1 MEKIVA
7 KLSYTGFVLYYEFHC
22 EGDCVELSRQD
33 LMDFVDTDI
42 PLFYKDE
49 IISIND
55 YLGDSAC
62 FSARVAAH
70 SYNPFRVA
78 HLS

>member
-1 MEKIVA
+1 MEKIIA
-7 KLSYTGFVLYYEFHC
+7 KLSTSGNLLHYELHC
-22 EGDCVELSRQD
+22 EGRISKLSRQD

-70 SYNPFRVA
+70 SYNPF
-78 HLS
+78 

>member
-1 MEKIVA
+1 
-7 KLSYTGFVLYYEFHC
+7 
-22 EGDCVELSRQD
+22 
-33 LMDFVDTDI
+33 MDFVDTDI

-70 SYNPFRVA
+70 SYNPF
-78 HLS
+78 

>member
-1 MEKIVA
+1 MEKIIA
-7 KLSYTGFVLYYEFHC
+7 KLSTSGNLLHYELHC
-22 EGDCVELSRQD
+22 EGHISKLSKQD

-70 SYNPFRVA
+70 SYNPF
-78 HLS
+78 

>member
-1 MEKIVA
+1 MEKIIA
-7 KLSYTGFVLYYEFHC
+7 KISSSGNLLHYELHY
-22 EGDCVELSRQD
+22 EGQISKLSRQD

-70 SYNPFRVA
+70 SYNPF
-78 HLS
+78 